1 MRDSLLAVEQ
11 LREVLLCLEVRQRA
25 GMGYAGEKIGALSAG
40 VQVVGLRVIC
50 NAFEHTRDM
59 KALVICAQV
68 IDFQCSCGVNGRS
81 LDVGDAQTW
90 QQAIK
95 FRRGGGG
102 PVLFGS
108 RFLQSICAEENFPH
122 WPQSAS
128 PVYLRVEASSPP
140 KKKKGR
146 AATRS

>member
-1 MRDSLLAVEQ
+1 MRDLLLAVEQ
-11 LREVLLCLEVRQRA
+11 LSAVLLCSKVWQRP

-50 NAFEHTRDM
+50 NALDHTRDM

-68 IDFQCSCGVNGRS
+68 IDFQYACCVNGRS
-81 LDVGDAQTW
+81 LDVSDAQTW
-90 QQAIK
+90 QRAMK
-95 FRRGGGG
+95 FKRGGGG
-102 PVLFGS
+102 SVLFGS
-108 RFLQSICAEENFPH
+108 RFLQSIWAEENFPH
-122 WPQSAS
+122 WPRAAA
-128 PVYLRVEASSPP
+128 PAHLHVESISLP